1 MVQLTGIALNDRV
14 NLPFLRKWGWLQP
27 GVVEFEKQ
35 GQKRLGKGSPAIRC
49 KPPVEAGFTLL
60 SGLVRGGLCRY
71 HPIPVVSKIPLPKTD
86 GQRPTKAP
94 SHCFSKLANTQKT
107 NSHPYPAGCGRECGT
122 CSAAVLCGDAR
133 G

>member
-86 GQRPTKAP
+86 GQRPTKASLSLLFQNYQYAKNKLTSVSGGVWP
-94 SHCFSKLANTQKT
+94 RVRHMFSSCPLW
-107 NSHPYPAGCGRECGT
+107 
-122 CSAAVLCGDAR
+122 
-133 G
+133 